1 MWYQPNLILID
12 RPFGA
17 MWGAWKR
24 ESRMNLPT
32 NDPFR
37 FWIMFNL
44 GIQDIMTG
52 RMKAWK
58 CEWNW
63 NVNQEKQTLYTTA
76 QV

>member
-1 MWYQPNLILID
+1 MWYQLNLILID

-24 ESRMNLPT
+24 DSRMNLQT

-44 GIQDIMTG
+44 GIQDTLTEGMNE
-52 RMKAWK
+52 RKR
-58 CEWNW
+58 EWNW
-63 NVNQEKQTLYTTA
+63 NANQDKQTL
-76 QV
+76 QI

>member
-1 MWYQPNLILID
+1 MWYQLNMILID

-32 NDPFR
+32 NDPCR

-44 GIQDIMTG
+44 GIQDTMTA
-52 RMKAWK
+52 RLKEWK
-58 CEWNW
+58 GEQNCSA
-63 NVNQEKQTLYTTA
+63 NQEKQTN
-76 QV
+76 QW